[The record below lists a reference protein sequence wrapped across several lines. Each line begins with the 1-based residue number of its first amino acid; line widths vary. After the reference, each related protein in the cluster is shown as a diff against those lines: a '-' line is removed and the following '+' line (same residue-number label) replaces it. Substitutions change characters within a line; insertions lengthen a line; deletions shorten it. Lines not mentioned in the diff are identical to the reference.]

1 MNSSIWQATAPAGPF
16 PTLAGDIQTDVAI
29 VGGGITGI
37 TLAALLT
44 EAGRRVVVLE
54 AFQVGDG
61 TTGHSTGNLYA
72 TVGGRLYKLRDR
84 WDVETARRVV
94 QSRSET
100 VGLIEKLAQRSAPE
114 CDFRRVP
121 HHIYAVEP
129 GEVAE
134 VEREYEA
141 TREVG
146 LSAHL
151 QSSQHVRSAGRVL
164 VMDGQ
169 AQFHPLAFVR
179 GVASAAASAGC
190 QIFENTPML
199 EIDDKQSRVR
209 TAKGTV
215 TALEIVLA
223 THTPKGL
230 FALHAE
236 MPVHR
241 EYAVAGRPISGVMP
255 EGINWG
261 LAKEGH
267 SVRSL
272 TRGSD
277 QWLIVVGS
285 EVKTGRHDG
294 AAELAKVELEAQEF
308 GLREIEFRWGAQN
321 YQSPD
326 RIPYIGRS
334 LGSDI
339 FVATGFAADGLTY
352 GVLAARI
359 IADEM
364 LGRSNPYADLYAARR
379 VTPVKSAAR
388 IVEENVVVM
397 KSFVQDYITDR
408 KTISLDSLP
417 PDTAAIVD
425 HEGKRVA
432 AYRAQDGSVT
442 MVSPAC
448 THLKCIVH
456 WNSAERSW
464 DCPCHGSRF
473 ATDGRVLEG
482 PAITPLPSISS
493 LKTNQ

>member
-1 MNSSIWQATAPAGPF
+1 M
-16 PTLAGDIQTDVAI
+16 
-29 VGGGITGI
+29 

-44 EAGRRVVVLE
+44 DAGRRVVVLE

-84 WDVETARRVV
+84 WDLETARRIV
-94 QSRSET
+94 QSRGET
-100 VGLIEKLAQRSAPE
+100 VNLIEKLAQRSAPDS
-114 CDFRRVP
+114 DFQRVP
-121 HHIYAVEP
+121 HRIYAVEAS
-129 GEVAE
+129 EVSE
-134 VEREYEA
+134 VEHEYEA
-141 TREVG
+141 ACEAR
-146 LSAHL
+146 LSARL
-151 QSSQHVRSAGRVL
+151 QPSDALRSAGQVL
-164 VMDGQ
+164 LIDGQ
-169 AQFHPLAFVR
+169 AQFHPLTFVR
-179 GVASAAASAGC
+179 GIARSAASSGC

-199 EIDDKQSRVR
+199 EIDDKQSGVR
-209 TAKGTV
+209 TAQGTV
-215 TALEIVLA
+215 TAKEIVLA

-241 EYAVAGRPISGVMP
+241 EYAVAGRPFSGEIP
-255 EGINWG
+255 QGINWG

-267 SVRSL
+267 SVRQL
-272 TRGSD
+272 QRRSD

-294 AAELAKVELEAQEF
+294 SAELAKVELKAQEF

-359 IADEM
+359 IADEI
-364 LGRSNPYADLYAARR
+364 LGHSNRYADLYAARR

-408 KTISLDSLP
+408 KAIALDSLA
-417 PDTAAIVD
+417 PDTGAIVD
-425 HEGKRVA
+425 YDGKRVA
-432 AYRAQDGSVT
+432 AHRARDGTLT
-442 MVSPAC
+442 MISPAC

-473 ATDGRVLEG
+473 AIDGRVLEG
-482 PAITPLPSISS
+482 PALSALAPVSAVR
-493 LKTNQ
+493 NR